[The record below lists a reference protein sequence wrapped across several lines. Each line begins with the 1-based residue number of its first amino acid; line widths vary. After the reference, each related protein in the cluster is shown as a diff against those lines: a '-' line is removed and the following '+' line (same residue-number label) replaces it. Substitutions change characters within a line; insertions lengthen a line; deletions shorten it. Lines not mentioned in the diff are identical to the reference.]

1 MDSDA
6 GPARSAPKLRVDEAP
21 GAGGATI
28 MVLPRAVMEL
38 ILSFAL
44 KDIAVEVRPVKRKG
58 WRRLARPKV
67 PIEAFSKWRAVCK
80 DWDGMIREV
89 IAQYRARTFKAN
101 LSHKLPL
108 QQEEIMES
116 IRLSGESIQDL
127 RIALF
132 GHQNGHRGAAAQ
144 TNTIDWHAV
153 LGRCPNLQRLDV
165 SKMTF
170 LTRRDLIAMLDAA
183 SRCCLKLQVLLLPLP
198 LGWTKHTETNSRT
211 GRGTNDNEEDDALI
225 EALGR
230 ALEQWFTRGPNRGLR
245 QLMVPHLARN
255 SNEFISSVAKFC
267 PKIELL
273 DGWKLTYLN
282 DGWGAVTCDDE
293 WHLSLE
299 VWEHFCRSCVEI
311 REFNWVVAPFA
322 DAFLV
327 PFGRTTKQ
335 RLTELSLDFTDAFEV
350 LNSPASSASSPDGLC
365 MMLQG
370 LPFLKRLK
378 ISLHPRSRIDVNV
391 FSDQV
396 LESLARCTPYL
407 ELFSLTEAGQYK
419 GRDAVESVSNEGIRQ
434 LSTMPH
440 LSDITLEAVQ
450 DGPQCD
456 FSVLVRSLPATV
468 RQRNVKVGI
477 LQGFEDSVLPLVWK
491 IADQPPGIFDNRAFA
506 VLFVN
511 QGYRRGISKAPSFP
525 QQWEPRMLEVQAAL
539 QERHP
544 NVRFQLTFE
553 KQRTRLAPRA
563 PAKEV
568 YCMSKFAVFTSSW
581 VYPDMMGGTFYRG
594 DIIYNPNEDKVP
606 FSWIMKFG

>member
-1 MDSDA
+1 MDMDA
-6 GPARSAPKLRVDEAP
+6 GPATRAPALRPSANTRVS
-21 GAGGATI
+21 I
-28 MVLPRAVMEL
+28 LVLPRAVMEL
-38 ILSFAL
+38 VLSFAL
-44 KDIAVEVRPVKRKG
+44 KDVAVEVRPVKRKG

-67 PIEAFSKWRAVCK
+67 PIEAFSRWCVVCR
-80 DWDGMIREV
+80 DWDAMVRDI
-89 IAQYRARTFKAN
+89 IAQYRTRTFKAS
-101 LSHKLPL
+101 LSHKTPL
-108 QQEEIMES
+108 QQEDILES
-116 IRLSGESIQDL
+116 LRFGGESVQDL

-144 TNTIDWHAV
+144 SNTIDWLAV

-165 SKMTF
+165 SKMMF
-170 LTRRDLIAMLDAA
+170 LTRLDMIALLDAA
-183 SRCCLKLQVLLLPLP
+183 ARCCLKLQVLLLPLP
-198 LGWTKHTETNSRT
+198 LGWTKHTDTNNRG
-211 GRGTNDNEEDDALI
+211 GRRPNNDSAEDDALI

-230 ALEQWFTRGPNRGLR
+230 ALEQWFVRGPNRGLR

-255 SNEFISSVAKFC
+255 SNELISSIAKFC

-299 VWEHFCRSCVEI
+299 VWELFCRNCTNI

-327 PFGRTTKQ
+327 PFGRATKH

-350 LNSPASSASSPDGLC
+350 LNSPASSASSPDGIC

-378 ISLHPRSRIDVNV
+378 LSLHPRSRIEVNV

-396 LESLARCTPYL
+396 LASLARYSPYL
-407 ELFSLTEAGQYK
+407 ELFSITEAGQYK
-419 GRDAVESVSNEGIRQ
+419 GGDAIESISSEGISQ

-440 LSDITLEAVQ
+440 LSDITVEAVQ
-450 DGPQCD
+450 CGSQCD
-456 FSVLVRSLPATV
+456 FSIFVRTLPPTV
-468 RQRNVKVGI
+468 RQRNVKIGV
-477 LQGFEDSVLPLVWK
+477 LQDFEDCVLPLVWD
-491 IADQPPGIFDNRAFA
+491 IAEQPPGTFDNRAFA
-506 VLFVN
+506 VLLVN
-511 QGYRRGISKAPSFP
+511 QGYRRGISKTPSSP
-525 QQWEPRMLEVQAAL
+525 QHWESRMLEVQAAL
-539 QERHP
+539 QDQHP

-553 KQRTRLAPRA
+553 KQRTRLAPRS

-568 YCMSKFAVFTSSW
+568 YCMSKFSVFTSNW
-581 VYPDMMGGTFYRG
+581 VYPDMIGGTFYRG
-594 DIIYNPNEDKVP
+594 DIIYNSNENKVP